1 MDYCCLFFLGLDVDE
16 FFFSSVQMSAM
27 DDEDQQ
33 LVADL
38 MASMDEI
45 DEVYFQ
51 ENFDSLL
58 HVMDL
63 LAKDEAEVA
72 KDAIKAQLDA
82 ASDVLDYLVDE
93 NHERVLASAV
103 RHGESLDFYRDMSAG
118 LRQLVVQVD
127 EARRSMHPIASD
139 SLLQLR
145 FKRAVLTEVTE
156 ILQSVAQLQGLPQE
170 IQALLVQGSIVDASQ
185 TVIKAVELALREDL
199 VTLMPLEPTR
209 KQLFN
214 LKETCYAALVVE
226 IKRLI
231 YGCEVEL
238 QSKKSNT
245 LPAAD
250 ENESQ
255 RSLLNALDVLQ
266 QFGSNYI
273 LRARADLASSLRPE
287 LRRCCEFLEIS
298 IDSEALGVGGQ
309 VRGNSMA
316 GRVVHRLLRLL
327 QHLHIVLRM
336 HLFVSLTLRQG
347 QQQQTRD
354 EQDTAKHKPLT
365 KPPPDKTDKLKDYQE
380 LAKTYGMAL
389 VWEAVQLQAISTCCE
404 TAHYYTAHSLPPYLP
419 TCLPPSPLPTS
430 LSPSLPPSLTPSL
443 PLSMFP
449 YCTYK

>member
-1 MDYCCLFFLGLDVDE
+1 
-16 FFFSSVQMSAM
+16 MSAM
-27 DDEDQQ
+27 DDDDQQ

-72 KDAIKAQLDA
+72 KDAIKAQLEA

-156 ILQSVAQLQGLPQE
+156 ILQSVAQLQGLPHE

-298 IDSEALGVGGQ
+298 IDSDTLGAGGQ

-354 EQDTAKHKPLT
+354 EQDTGKHKPLT
-365 KPPPDKTDKLKDYQE
+365 KPPPDKTDKLKR
-380 LAKTYGMAL
+380 
-389 VWEAVQLQAISTCCE
+389 
-404 TAHYYTAHSLPPYLP
+404 LPRDHQDL
-419 TCLPPSPLPTS
+419 
-430 LSPSLPPSLTPSL
+430 
-443 PLSMFP
+443 
-449 YCTYK
+449 